1 MICHLKFVIQYLSN
15 IQVML
20 LLSFAG
26 DGAEK
31 IVDITV
37 VSSRIINAR
46 LLPIVFHKRVNGTEY
61 I

>member
-1 MICHLKFVIQYLSN
+1 MIQYLSN